1 MGCQQSVPTD
11 DISSLNMSGSSPTKP
26 FSDRVK
32 GVEFNDGKQPAS
44 PPSTASVRTA
54 RTTYSSSTVSVGVD
68 EDVSYVLPK
77 LDYNGH
83 LLTEEIVK
91 RTSSSVETSSLSV
104 GKAKKT
110 FDIEVSRRFQQ

>member
-11 DISSLNMSGSSPTKP
+11 DISSLNMPGSTPTKP
-26 FSDRVK
+26 FADRPTIVAFDD
-32 GVEFNDGKQPAS
+32 EKQPAS

-54 RTTYSSSTVSVGVD
+54 RTAYSSSTVSVGVD

-91 RTSSSVETSSLSV
+91 RTSSSVENSSLSI
-104 GKAKKT
+104 GKGKKT
-110 FDIEVSRRFQQ
+110 FEIEVSRS